1 MEPNGVRVT
10 HGNRAHGSPTSP
22 RYLAFCRRIADALAT
37 RFGHDPNVVG
47 WQIDNEYGYALMSY
61 DSTTQRQFQDWL
73 RAKYVSLDSLNRR
86 WATAYWS
93 QTYDAWTEIPIP
105 VGPHNPALMLD
116 WKRFVTDAW
125 TAYQQNQ
132 LDAIR
137 AHADPRQ
144 FVTGNFMGWW
154 DGVDNYTVSAPLTFV
169 AWDDYV
175 GTGHLDPVANGLN
188 HDLMRGLR
196 RDNFWEIETQPG
208 SVNWSP
214 LNNALNKGEV
224 RAMAW
229 HAIGHGA
236 DEVSYWQWRSAPNG
250 QEEIHGTLVGADGT
264 PVPLLAEVAQTA
276 GELARTQDAF
286 RGTRVV
292 SEVALINDYP
302 SRWALDWQSHTNR
315 WDTRRL
321 VESYYRAV
329 RAITQSVDV
338 VGPAAPLDG
347 YRLVIAPSLTVLPDS
362 LARRLLAYA
371 HAGGHLVLG
380 PRSGLKDEYNG
391 LNPQRQPG
399 LLADALGARV
409 EQYYALESPVPV
421 GDGHASVWAEW
432 LHPSANDVDV
442 RLRYGTSNGWLDG
455 QPAVVTR
462 RYGAGRLTYI
472 GTVLDDT
479 LLARTAR
486 WMTHGIAPAFGPVP
500 DGVEVSRRIG
510 SGGRVYVLINFA
522 SRPRTVALP
531 RVMRSLLDGRAV
543 RTVRLATYGVAVL
556 SEQRAAKDH

>member
-1 MEPNGVRVT
+1 
-10 HGNRAHGSPTSP
+10 
-22 RYLAFCRRIADALAT
+22 
-37 RFGHDPNVVG
+37 
-47 WQIDNEYGYALMSY
+47 
-61 DSTTQRQFQDWL
+61 
-73 RAKYVSLDSLNRR
+73 
-86 WATAYWS
+86 
-93 QTYDAWTEIPIP
+93 
-105 VGPHNPALMLD
+105 
-116 WKRFVTDAW
+116 
-125 TAYQQNQ
+125 
-132 LDAIR
+132 
-137 AHADPRQ
+137 
-144 FVTGNFMGWW
+144 
-154 DGVDNYTVSAPLTFV
+154 
-169 AWDDYV
+169 
-175 GTGHLDPVANGLN
+175 
-188 HDLMRGLR
+188 
-196 RDNFWEIETQPG
+196 
-208 SVNWSP
+208 VNWSP

-264 PVPLLAEVAQTA
+264 PVPLFAEVARTA
-276 GELARTQDAF
+276 GEFARAQDAF

-292 SEVALINDYP
+292 SDVALINDYP

-329 RAITQSVDV
+329 RAVTQSVDV

-347 YRLVIAPSLTVLPDS
+347 YRLVVAPSLTVLPDS

-380 PRSGLKDEYNG
+380 PRSGLKDEYNA

-399 LLADALGARV
+399 LIADALGARV
-409 EQYYALESPVPV
+409 EQYYALESPIPV

-432 LHPSANDVDV
+432 LRPSASDVDV
-442 RLRYGTSNGWLDG
+442 RLRYGTANGWLDG

-472 GTVLDDT
+472 GAVLDDT
-479 LLARTAR
+479 LLARTVR
-486 WMTHGIAPAFGPVP
+486 WMARGIAPVFGPVP
-500 DGVEVSRRIG
+500 DGVEVSRRVG
-510 SGGRVYVLINFA
+510 PGGRVYVLINFA

-531 RVMRSLLDGRAV
+531 RVMRSVLDGATTRS
-543 RTVRLATYGVAVL
+543 VRLATYGVAVL
-556 SEQRAAKDH
+556 SEQGTAKDH